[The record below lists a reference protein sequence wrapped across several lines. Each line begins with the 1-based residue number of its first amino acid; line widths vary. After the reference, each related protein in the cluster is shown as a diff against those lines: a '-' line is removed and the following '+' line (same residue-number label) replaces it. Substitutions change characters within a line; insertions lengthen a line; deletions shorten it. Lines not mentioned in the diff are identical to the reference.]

1 MWKILQHDKADDF
14 IICSGKSILL
24 RDIVNYVFDK
34 IGLDRNLIVENKSF
48 FRHNEIE
55 DIYGDCTKSKI
66 ELNWNYDISFFQVID
81 QLIEEEIRNS

>member
-1 MWKILQHDKADDF
+1 MSIKRDFSYAPKYIEAMWKILQHDKADDF

-48 FRHNEIE
+48 L
-55 DIYGDCTKSKI
+55 DTMK
-66 ELNWNYDISFFQVID
+66 
-81 QLIEEEIRNS
+81 